1 MEKKSDLKSI
11 TNQKSGNKRAL
22 EIYKQLLELSNGDL
36 DQYVNEDEL
45 NIEKTPMEEYSD
57 IFQEFLDLVSQLYV
71 THDSEVLIKKF
82 EDVSEN
88 KKSKDFLRWL
98 NEYALSLSHIVKE
111 TLFIR
116 NMDIGHFSE
125 MAKFC
130 LDNFVLQN
138 SGEFVEENDWNNKQL
153 RILRSIIFSAADLRI
168 VANYSKKY
176 AQKIMYE
183 KLCLDEKYSEIIIN
197 IIDENYEKIWRIIFI
212 RRQKS
217 IDDKLDQILRKY
229 Q

>member
-11 TNQKSGNKRAL
+11 TNQKSGNKRVL

-125 MAKFC
+125 MAKFW

-138 SGEFVEENDWNNKQL
+138 SGGFVEENDWNNKQL

>member
-11 TNQKSGNKRAL
+11 TNQKSGNKRVL

-138 SGEFVEENDWNNKQL
+138 SGEFVEENDWDNKQL

>member
-1 MEKKSDLKSI
+1 M
-11 TNQKSGNKRAL
+11 
-22 EIYKQLLELSNGDL
+22 SNGDL

-138 SGEFVEENDWNNKQL
+138 SGEFVEENDWDNKQL

-183 KLCLDEKYSEIIIN
+183 KLCLDEKYT
-197 IIDENYEKIWRIIFI
+197 
-212 RRQKS
+212 
-217 IDDKLDQILRKY
+217 
-229 Q
+229 

>member
-11 TNQKSGNKRAL
+11 TNQKSGNKRVL

-153 RILRSIIFSAADLRI
+153 RILRSIIFSAADVRI

>member
-11 TNQKSGNKRAL
+11 TNQKSGNKRVL

-98 NEYALSLSHIVKE
+98 NEYALSLFHIVKE

>member
-11 TNQKSGNKRAL
+11 TNQKSGNKRVL

-98 NEYALSLSHIVKE
+98 NEYALSLSH
-111 TLFIR
+111 
-116 NMDIGHFSE
+116 IGHFSE

>member
-11 TNQKSGNKRAL
+11 TNQKSGNKRVL

>member
-11 TNQKSGNKRAL
+11 TNQKSGNKRVL

-98 NEYALSLSHIVKE
+98 NE
-111 TLFIR
+111 
-116 NMDIGHFSE
+116 
-125 MAKFC
+125 
-130 LDNFVLQN
+130 
-138 SGEFVEENDWNNKQL
+138 
-153 RILRSIIFSAADLRI
+153 
-168 VANYSKKY
+168 
-176 AQKIMYE
+176 
-183 KLCLDEKYSEIIIN
+183 
-197 IIDENYEKIWRIIFI
+197 
-212 RRQKS
+212 
-217 IDDKLDQILRKY
+217 
-229 Q
+229 

>member
-11 TNQKSGNKRAL
+11 TNQKSGNKRVF

-116 NMDIGHFSE
+116 NVDIGHFSE

-168 VANYSKKY
+168 DANYSKKY

>member
-153 RILRSIIFSAADLRI
+153 RILMNGSFNHRIKHHVLKHKIICFGAKTRILQRHIRILFYPEKFMILLPFLYDTCVIFSL
-168 VANYSKKY
+168 
-176 AQKIMYE
+176 Q
-183 KLCLDEKYSEIIIN
+183 
-197 IIDENYEKIWRIIFI
+197 F
-212 RRQKS
+212 
-217 IDDKLDQILRKY
+217 
-229 Q
+229 

>member
-11 TNQKSGNKRAL
+11 TNQKSGNKRVL

-82 EDVSEN
+82 EDFSEN

-98 NEYALSLSHIVKE
+98 TEYALSLSHIVKE

>member
-11 TNQKSGNKRAL
+11 TNQKSGNKRVL
-22 EIYKQLLELSNGDL
+22 EIYKQLLELSNRDL

>member
-11 TNQKSGNKRAL
+11 TNQKSGNKRVL

-212 RRQKS
+212 KRKKS

>member
-183 KLCLDEKYSEIIIN
+183 KLCLDEKYSEIIIKVIVN
-197 IIDENYEKIWRIIFI
+197 NCVGITLKHY
-212 RRQKS
+212 
-217 IDDKLDQILRKY
+217 
-229 Q
+229 

>member
-11 TNQKSGNKRAL
+11 TNQKSGNKRVL

-71 THDSEVLIKKF
+71 THDFEVLIKKF